1 MDINTTANITDYY
14 QQLASN
20 ANTSALSSKLNS
32 AAAKTATDDELM
44 DVCKQ
49 FESYLLEQV
58 YKNMQKTVK
67 WDEDDDDPNG
77 QLVDFFKD
85 QTIQEIAKMSTE
97 QSSVGLA
104 QMLYDQMKV
113 NMGITSEEL
122 AQKAAENGAV
132 APADSAE

>member
-58 YKNMQKTVK
+58 YKNMEKTISF
-67 WDEDDDDPNG
+67 DEDKKEN
-77 QLVDFFKD
+77 QLVDYFKD
-85 QTIQEIAKMSTE
+85 LTIQKIASQATDQ
-97 QSSVGLA
+97 QSLGLA
-104 QMLYDQMKV
+104 QMLYEQMKV
-113 NMGITSEEL
+113 NMGITAEQLEQNL
-122 AQKAAENGAV
+122 AESGITENKA
-132 APADSAE
+132 